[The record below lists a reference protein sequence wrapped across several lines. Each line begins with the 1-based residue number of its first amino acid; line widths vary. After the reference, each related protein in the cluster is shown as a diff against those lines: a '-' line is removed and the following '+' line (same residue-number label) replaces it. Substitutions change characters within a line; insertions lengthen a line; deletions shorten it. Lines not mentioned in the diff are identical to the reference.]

1 MRIKNVR
8 DNEDKRIGI
17 DRRKFSYTK
26 QIPNGRTQEERRGGL
41 ERRSDTDRRVVFSTN
56 LAI

>member
-1 MRIKNVR
+1 VRIKNVR
-8 DNEDKRIGI
+8 DNEDRRIGI

-26 QIPNGRTQEERRGGL
+26 QIPNGRTQEERRSGL